1 MRWLKAVHLG
11 LNCQHS
17 LGGLKICFMLLFQSL
32 PISIE
37 VAVLYCCILLISV
50 SHTNI

>member
-1 MRWLKAVHLG
+1 MDLK
-11 LNCQHS
+11 
-17 LGGLKICFMLLFQSL
+17 MLLFQCL

-37 VAVLYCCILLISV
+37 VAVLYCCGLLISV